1 MKNPLNKR
9 LPREFRKDFG
19 KYLVIFLLLVITIG
33 FVSGFLVAD
42 GSMIKAYTEGIDN
55 YNTENGHFRTSEK
68 MNDAQI
74 QSVEENGIR
83 IYNNFYLEQD
93 LTNGSTM
100 RIFANREQVNL
111 ACLMEGEF
119 PKAANEI
126 AIDRM
131 YADNNKIS
139 IGDTLKS
146 DTQSWKVTGLI
157 ALPDY
162 SCLFQNNNDS
172 MFDSVKFGIGVV
184 TSEAFESLD
193 SPLVK
198 YCYAWKYNDEP
209 TTEKEE
215 KEVSDAL
222 MKAIN
227 KDVSLEEFVPRYLNQ
242 AIIFTRDDM
251 GSDRAMMIVFLYIVI
266 AIMAFVF
273 GITIS
278 NTIAKE
284 ANVIGTLLAS
294 GYTRNE
300 LIRHYMAMPILVTL
314 VGALIGNVLGYTIM
328 KDICVGMYYGSY
340 SLPTYVTVWNAEAF
354 LLTTIIPILL
364 MLLVNYT
371 VLRRRLSLSPLKFL
385 RRDLKRRQQ
394 KHALS
399 LSRRIP
405 FFSRFRLRV
414 IFQNVSN
421 YLLLF
426 LGILFANLL
435 LMFGLLFP
443 AVLDHYQTV
452 LEDTLLCN
460 YQYILQIPI
469 NAMDEDHKLESLVNM
484 LYFQHEVETD
494 NPDAE
499 KFSAYSL
506 KTTDKEYKEE
516 EILLYGL
523 ADNSR
528 YLPIDFQDTATD
540 KDGSAQTDSS
550 TVTPVYISSAYADK
564 YLLDIGDEITLKE
577 AYEDDTYTFYIEG
590 IYDYEGGLTV
600 FLPQEQLNK
609 LFDLGSDYFSGF
621 LSDSEITDID
631 PKYIGSVIDL
641 DSLSKISRQLNVS
654 MGSMMYLLDGFSIV
668 LFMILIYLLSKIIIE
683 KNAQSISMTKIL
695 GYSDREISSL
705 YLLSTTIM
713 VVVFLLLSFPIETV
727 LMNALFRGIMLS
739 SISGWIPLY
748 INPVLYVK
756 MFLLGFVTYLLV
768 ALTEYRRIKKVPMDQ
783 TLKNIE

>member
-42 GSMIKAYTEGIDN
+42 GSMIKAYNEGVDK

-74 QSVEENGIR
+74 QSIEENGIR
-83 IYNNFYLEQD
+83 IYDNFYLEQD
-93 LTNGSTM
+93 LTNDSTM
-100 RIFANREQVNL
+100 RIFESRDQVNL

-146 DTQSWKVTGLI
+146 GTQSWKVTGFI

-215 KEVSDAL
+215 KEVSDDL

-227 KDVSLEEFVPRYLNQ
+227 KEVSLEEFVPRYLNQ
-242 AIIFTRDDM
+242 AITFTRDDM

-284 ANVIGTLLAS
+284 SNVIGTLLAS

-314 VGALIGNVLGYTIM
+314 IGALIGNILGYTIM
-328 KDICVGMYYGSY
+328 KDICAGMYYGSY

-452 LEDTLLCN
+452 LKDNLLCN

-528 YLPIDFQDTATD
+528 YLPIDFQETATD
-540 KDGSAQTDSS
+540 KDVSKKEDASDA
-550 TVTPVYISSAYADK
+550 TPAYISSAYADK
-564 YLLDIGDEITLKE
+564 YFLDIGDEITLKE
-577 AYEDDTYTFYIEG
+577 AYEDDTYTFSIEG

-600 FLPQEQLNK
+600 FLPQEQLNE
-609 LFDLGSDYFSGF
+609 LFDLGSDYFSGY

-631 PKYIGSVIDL
+631 QKYIGSVIDL

-727 LMNALFRGIMLS
+727 LMNALFRGIMIS

-748 INPVLYVK
+748 IDPVLYVK
-756 MFLLGFVTYLLV
+756 MFLLGFGTYLLV
-768 ALTEYRRIKKVPMDQ
+768 ALIEYRRIKKVPMDQ
-783 TLKNIE
+783 ALKNIE

>member
-42 GSMIKAYTEGIDN
+42 GSMIKAYNEGVDK

-74 QSVEENGIR
+74 QSIEENGIR
-83 IYNNFYLEQD
+83 IYDNFYLEQD
-93 LTNGSTM
+93 LTNDSTM
-100 RIFANREQVNL
+100 RIFESRDQVNL

-126 AIDRM
+126 SIDRM

-146 DTQSWKVTGLI
+146 GAQSWKVTGFI

-215 KEVSDAL
+215 KEVSDDL

-227 KDVSLEEFVPRYLNQ
+227 KEVSLEEFVPRYLNQ
-242 AIIFTRDDM
+242 AITFTRDDM

-284 ANVIGTLLAS
+284 SNVIGTLLAS

-300 LIRHYMAMPILVTL
+300 LIHHYMAMPILVTL
-314 VGALIGNVLGYTIM
+314 IGALIGNILGYTIM
-328 KDICVGMYYGSY
+328 KDICAGMYYGSY

-371 VLRRRLSLSPLKFL
+371 VLHRKLSLSPLKFL

-394 KHALS
+394 KHTLS
-399 LSRRIP
+399 LSKRIP

-414 IFQNVSN
+414 IFQNISN

-452 LEDTLLCN
+452 LQDNLLCN

-528 YLPIDFQDTATD
+528 YLPIDFQETATD
-540 KDGSAQTDSS
+540 KDVSKKEDASDA
-550 TVTPVYISSAYADK
+550 TPAYISSAYADK
-564 YLLDIGDEITLKE
+564 YFLDIGDEITLKE
-577 AYEDDTYTFYIEG
+577 AYEDDTYTFSIEG

-600 FLPQEQLNK
+600 FLPQEQLNE
-609 LFDLGSDYFSGF
+609 LFDLGSDYFSGY

-631 PKYIGSVIDL
+631 QKYIGSVIDL

-727 LMNALFRGIMLS
+727 LMKALFRGIMIS

-748 INPVLYVK
+748 IDPVLYVK
-756 MFLLGFVTYLLV
+756 MFLLGFGTYLLV
-768 ALTEYRRIKKVPMDQ
+768 ALIEYRRIKKVPMDQ
-783 TLKNIE
+783 ALKNIE

>member
-42 GSMIKAYTEGIDN
+42 GSMIKAYNEGIDK

-83 IYNNFYLEQD
+83 IYDNFYLEQD

-111 ACLMEGEF
+111 ACLMEGVF

-146 DTQSWKVTGLI
+146 DTQSWKVTGFI

-215 KEVSDAL
+215 KEVSDDL

-242 AIIFTRDDM
+242 AITFTRDDM

-314 VGALIGNVLGYTIM
+314 IGAFIGNILGYTIM
-328 KDICVGMYYGSY
+328 KDVCAGMYYGSY

-371 VLRRRLSLSPLKFL
+371 VLRRTLSLSPLKFL

-399 LSRRIP
+399 LNRRIP

-452 LEDTLLCN
+452 LKDNLLCN

-523 ADNSR
+523 A
-528 YLPIDFQDTATD
+528 
-540 KDGSAQTDSS
+540 G
-550 TVTPVYISSAYADK
+550 
-564 YLLDIGDEITLKE
+564 
-577 AYEDDTYTFYIEG
+577 
-590 IYDYEGGLTV
+590 
-600 FLPQEQLNK
+600 
-609 LFDLGSDYFSGF
+609 
-621 LSDSEITDID
+621 
-631 PKYIGSVIDL
+631 
-641 DSLSKISRQLNVS
+641 
-654 MGSMMYLLDGFSIV
+654 
-668 LFMILIYLLSKIIIE
+668 
-683 KNAQSISMTKIL
+683 
-695 GYSDREISSL
+695 
-705 YLLSTTIM
+705 
-713 VVVFLLLSFPIETV
+713 
-727 LMNALFRGIMLS
+727 
-739 SISGWIPLY
+739 
-748 INPVLYVK
+748 
-756 MFLLGFVTYLLV
+756 
-768 ALTEYRRIKKVPMDQ
+768 
-783 TLKNIE
+783 